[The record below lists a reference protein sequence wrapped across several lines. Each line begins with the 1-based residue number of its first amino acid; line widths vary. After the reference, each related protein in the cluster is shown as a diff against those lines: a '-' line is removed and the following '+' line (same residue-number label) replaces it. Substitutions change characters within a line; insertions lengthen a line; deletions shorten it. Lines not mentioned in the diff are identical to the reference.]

1 MKLIN
6 KQISVVVLN
15 SDLEGLLY
23 PVPTTGVHSVNS
35 ITFEIRNNCPFLQ
48 GQVSG
53 IPTSFLCDT
62 GASVTTISENQFNK
76 IPNRTKMPSSK
87 TFPHTDISSEL
98 SVVKVCQSKV

>member
-53 IPTSFLCDT
+53 IPTSFYMIL
-62 GASVTTISENQFNK
+62 GHPSPRLVRIYFRKPPIARKFLAVKRFH
-76 IPNRTKMPSSK
+76 IP
-87 TFPHTDISSEL
+87 SEL
-98 SVVKVCQSKV
+98 SVVKVCISKV